1 MDSKKQPKQPKKS
14 KSKSKSK
21 KTVPNVVIAERIS
34 INLNIKRRA
43 QMIRQAPKPAGI
55 DTSDILNK
63 SYLLQKAIAT
73 RTAPQSQ
80 TQSINLILD
89 GYAQLEKQQQIRRI
103 DDDIQ
108 SFRMKAERGVDSSLV
123 NPAIATLQQLRN
135 IPQKEA
141 PFIDK
146 YDPFLEREYAFDVKP
161 IQPIYGGVLQ
171 RVPSQF
177 VSEIREEVDSTRD
190 LQGTAPVPVIRP
202 IAGRPLKLRSAEA
215 TTFVADRP
223 EVAQEVSLIIVS
235 QKKRDQQERRR
246 VEAMQNPEP
255 PITAGGGARGRPRRT
270 NIDAGPAIA
279 ERQTELR
286 SAPVQQ
292 FERRDQGQQESIFGG
307 SPAVS
312 IRMRQ
317 TRSLNPEPE
326 QQSQLRAI
334 QSDVYTTDVD
344 FEEPSD

>member
-1 MDSKKQPKQPKKS
+1 MDSKKQPKKS

-34 INLNIKRRA
+34 INLNTKRRA

-63 SYLLQKAIAT
+63 GYLLQKAIAT

-108 SFRMKAERGVDSSLV
+108 SFRIKTERGVDSSLV
-123 NPAIATLQQLRN
+123 IPAIARLQQLRN

-141 PFIDK
+141 PFIDV
-146 YDPFLEREYAFDVKP
+146 YDPIYKREYPLDDKP
-161 IQPIYGGVLQ
+161 KQPTTTRISGAVLQ
-171 RVPSQF
+171 RTPSPF
-177 VSEIREEVDSTRD
+177 VSEFREEVDSTSD
-190 LQGTAPVPVIRP
+190 LEGTAPVPVIRST
-202 IAGRPLKLRSAEA
+202 AGRRAKVRSVEA
-215 TTFVADRP
+215 TTFIAEKP
-223 EVAQEVSLIIVS
+223 EVAQEVALIYQS
-235 QKKRDQQERRR
+235 RRTQQARERTR

-255 PITAGGGARGRPRRT
+255 PITAGGGVRGRLRRT
-270 NIDAGPAIA
+270 NIDAGLAIL

-286 SAPVQQ
+286 RAQPPQL
-292 FERRDQGQQESIFGG
+292 ERTDQGQQESIFGG
-307 SPAVS
+307 GTAVS
-312 IRMRQ
+312 RRAKSQ
-317 TRSLNPEPE
+317 NPEPE
-326 QQSQLRAI
+326 AQSQLRAI
-334 QSDVYTTDVD
+334 QSDVYNPDVD
-344 FEEPSD
+344 FPE